1 MSLRQS
7 TSTAIGA
14 LMLAVAMSLPAL
26 ADDQAKPDA
35 AADSAAISKSTETD
49 ATAVDPRAG
58 DPAYE
63 QAKKLLD
70 AIDAILGDVASHR
83 NDARKLPSK
92 NEFLVTPIWTETREE
107 REDRVRELLDSAL
120 GVVTDVPIVDMQK
133 QLESRRNQIQDL
145 QDDIV
150 KLREKQ
156 LTAPKDAL
164 LPGILSDT
172 VESINSEIADL
183 EKRIDGNEQE
193 IAKSKSEI
201 HSALAQSGIEMS
213 SEQLDLLLDSVLS
226 GDLVRLVATF
236 NAAKVIDEQLGKM
249 VKATGDNMSAA
260 RKYFAMHAALF
271 AMLVHSQDMLIKK
284 IDTKYM
290 PRLDAIER
298 DIKRTSRETKRL
310 LKGKNRPDQ
319 RRALEANL
327 KSQEFAAKV
336 AAYYRSYLL
345 QQREQL
351 ASARLKAV
359 RDLRIADNTY
369 ETVEASF
376 QLRAL
381 IKDAASSFE
390 AIQKLDAPGFDQ
402 IFKDQEL
409 RREFENLTRKL
420 DVPTS

>member
-83 NDARKLPSK
+83 NAARKLPSK

-351 ASARLKAV
+351 ANARLKAV

>member
-1 MSLRQS
+1 MVIRKVL
-7 TSTAIGA
+7 TPLIAAIVLTATI
-14 LMLAVAMSLPAL
+14 AVHAR
-26 ADDQAKPDA
+26 ADESAKPHQN
-35 AADSAAISKSTETD
+35 SQNSKEGGDPTKPKF
-49 ATAVDPRAG
+49 DPRAG

-63 QAKKLLD
+63 RASKLLK
-70 AIDAILGDVASHR
+70 AIDAILADVSDHR
-83 NDARKLPSK
+83 NHARKLPSRD
-92 NEFLVTPIWTETREE
+92 EFLVAPIWTETRED
-107 REDRVRELLDSAL
+107 REDRIRELLDSAL
-120 GVVTDVPIVDMQK
+120 GVVTDVPIVELQETM
-133 QLESRRNQIQDL
+133 EVRRKTIQDL
-145 QDDIV
+145 EDQIV
-150 KLREKQ
+150 KLHEKQ

-172 VESINSEIADL
+172 VESLSDEITDL
-183 EKRIDGNEQE
+183 KKRIEGNEAE
-193 IAKSKSEI
+193 IGKAKINI
-201 HSALAQSGIEMS
+201 HGALAKSGIEMS
-213 SEQLDLLLDSVLS
+213 PEQLDLLLDSVLS
-226 GDLVRLVATF
+226 GDLVKLVATF
-236 NAAKVIDEQLGKM
+236 NAAKLIDEQLGKM
-249 VKATGDNMSAA
+249 VKATGDNTAAA

-290 PRLDAIER
+290 PRLAAIER
-298 DIKRTSRETKRL
+298 DIQRASAETKRL
-310 LKGKNRPDQ
+310 LGGKNREDQ
-319 RRALEANL
+319 KRALEANL
-327 KSQEFAAKV
+327 RSQKFAARV

-351 ASARLKAV
+351 ARARLKAL